1 MTLYEIDK
9 AILDLLENGFNG
21 TVDEETGEII
31 DDGKSLEELQ
41 MERTEKIESIALYIK
56 SLDSLAED
64 IKKEEDALKERRQK
78 REAKAERLRE
88 YLAAS
93 MTEDKFE
100 SARVAISF
108 RKSKAVIVDE
118 EKLDKAYFKET
129 VTVKTAPDKTAIKK
143 AIEAGETVTGAYIE
157 NRKKVQIV

>member
-21 TVDEETGEII
+21 TLDEETGEII

-41 MERTEKIESIALYIK
+41 MERTEKIEAIALYIK
-56 SLDSLAED
+56 SLDSLAEE